1 MARFNK
7 GEFILVPNKSVLKG
21 MKPQLQCLFMWL
33 CEYSDIDDSTCYPS
47 RKRLASDCG
56 VSLRTIDGYIK
67 ELIEAG
73 LISKENR
80 FSDNEKLTN
89 LYTVLEL
96 EKKVQEVVQKKGLP
110 RAENDTTPRADTAHR
125 INPIRI
131 NPLNTISKDIEPKG
145 FGNTDINEIVSFYK
159 EKLQLP
165 QLDGTIKA
173 NRYAASRVLKKANGN
188 VAMVKKLIECLA
200 ADDFHSANASSIT
213 YLDKH
218 AVAIMQRARKNN
230 AKVVQI

>member
-1 MARFNK
+1 MAKYEK
-7 GEFILVPNKSVLKG
+7 GEFILTPNKNKLRG
-21 MKPQLQCLFMWL
+21 MKPQVQCIFMWL
-33 CEYSDIDDSTCYPS
+33 CEYSDTSNECYPS

-56 VSLRTIDGYIK
+56 VSVNTLDRAIK
-67 ELIEAG
+67 ELVAAG
-73 LISKENR
+73 LVSKLNR
-80 FSDNEKLTN
+80 FSDNEKITN
-89 LYTVLEL
+89 LYTIMIVPTPTVGVPTP
-96 EKKVQEVVQKKGLP
+96 K
-110 RAENDTTPRADTAHR
+110 NNTTPTPTVVHR
-125 INPIRI
+125 TNPIRI
-131 NPLNTISKDIEPKG
+131 NPLNSTISKDIEPKG
-145 FGNTDINEIVSFYK
+145 FGNSDINEIVSFYK
-159 EKLQLP
+159 TKLQLP
-165 QLDGTIKA
+165 QLDGTVKA